1 MSFMEI
7 VFLFLW
13 IYVIYSIVKERK
25 EKKRLRRRIKWDRAE
40 TKRADRGK
48 KKQRNPVLVSL
59 PPNRGKE
66 TQESFDYEEFRR
78 KLRQSWGLDKNPDET
93 AEKETDEEKESLDSV
108 FADEHVSLGQSSPDE
123 EKNITR
129 KTAPGSGKENPLAE
143 PVSPA
148 MPEKPQKPVKPQA
161 SAAVWKASLRK
172 KPRARWSEKDVQ
184 QWMIYD
190 AVLGRP
196 RCQNPY
202 HSPVCKK

>member
-40 TKRADRGK
+40 SKQGK
-48 KKQRNPVLVSL
+48 KKERTPVLVSL
-59 PPNRGKE
+59 PPKKGKE

-78 KLRQSWGLDKNPDET
+78 KLRQSWGLDKNPEEST
-93 AEKETDEEKESLDSV
+93 EKETEGILDSV
-108 FADEHVSLGQSSPDE
+108 SVNENVTLGQSGPAE
-123 EKNITR
+123 EKAAR
-129 KTAPGSGKENPLAE
+129 RETAHVSGKENPLAE

-161 SAAVWKASLRK
+161 SAAIWKASLRR
-172 KPRARWSEKDVQ
+172 KPRARWSEQDVQ

-202 HSPVCKK
+202 RSPVYKK